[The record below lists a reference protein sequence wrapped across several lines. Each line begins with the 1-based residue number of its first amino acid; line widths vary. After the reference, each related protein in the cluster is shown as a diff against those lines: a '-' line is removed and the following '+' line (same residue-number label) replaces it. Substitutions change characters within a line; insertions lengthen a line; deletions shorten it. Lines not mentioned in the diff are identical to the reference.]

1 MLSTGSEVALCID
14 AYEQLKR
21 EGIKA
26 RVVSMPSW
34 EIFEYY
40 CRKHPEYREQVLPSA
55 VSARVSVEQASTL
68 GWARYVGRTGHTIG
82 METFGASAPLKEL
95 QRKFGFTPESIIAAA
110 KAQIAW
116 PHHITR
122 ERCDAV
128 LFDMDGVVTDTAS
141 IHAACWKT
149 MFDEY
154 LKKWAPQNGHV
165 LPEGTPADPS
175 DAETV
180 CGLGNRKNDLVNER
194 FASGVEAYPGSVAFL
209 KSLRPSGIKTAIVTS
224 SQNCQTVLQA
234 AGVGDLFDARVDG
247 NVIAQQH
254 LSGKP
259 APDSYLKAAEML
271 GVKPDRAVV
280 IEDAISGVQAGARGR
295 FGLVIGVARKDNVA
309 ELKAQGAD
317 VVVHDLAELLP

>member
-1 MLSTGSEVALCID
+1 M
-14 AYEQLKR
+14 KR
-21 EGIKA
+21 DKLEKTV
-26 RVVSMPSW
+26 RPDR
-34 EIFEYY
+34 F
-40 CRKHPEYREQVLPSA
+40 
-55 VSARVSVEQASTL
+55 
-68 GWARYVGRTGHTIG
+68 
-82 METFGASAPLKEL
+82 
-95 QRKFGFTPESIIAAA
+95 
-110 KAQIAW
+110 
-116 PHHITR
+116 TR
-122 ERCDAV
+122 ELFDAV

-154 LKKWAPQNGHV
+154 LKKWAQQNGQPLHPFDIATDYKFYV
-165 LPEGTPADPS
+165 DGKPRYQGVRDFLKSRNIILPDGTPEDPS

-180 CGLGNRKNDLVNER
+180 CGLGNRKNDLVKQR
-194 FASGVEAYPGSVAFL
+194 IASGVEAYPGSVAFL

-224 SQNCQTVLQA
+224 SENCETVLKA

-247 NVIAQQH
+247 YVIAQQH